1 MVAEQNSRV
10 TSVCVL
16 RSFVGF
22 LSFSNWIGDVFILEQ
37 TNMLEQNIPSYL
49 FINIFNKIYITL
61 KDENKLCLSYSEQI
75 F

>member
-22 LSFSNWIGDVFILEQ
+22 LSFSNWIGDVLIHEQ
-37 TNMLEQNIPSYL
+37 TNMLEQNIPSCL
-49 FINIFNKIYITL
+49 FKNIFNKIYITL
-61 KDENKLCLSYSEQI
+61 KDENKLCLSYS
-75 F
+75 